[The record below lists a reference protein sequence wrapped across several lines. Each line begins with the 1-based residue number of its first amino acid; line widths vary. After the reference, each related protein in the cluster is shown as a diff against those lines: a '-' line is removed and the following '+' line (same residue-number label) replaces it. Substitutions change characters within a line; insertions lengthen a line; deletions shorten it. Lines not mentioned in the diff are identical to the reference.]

1 MWSTE
6 YLKSQG
12 LCKSHEDH
20 QDALAT
26 PLDDARGALSDS
38 RRAKDTK
45 ITKALHVR
53 SLFVIVVLF
62 VANVLVALR
71 SLTPFVT
78 SVTL

>member
-45 ITKALHVR
+45 ITKA
-53 SLFVIVVLF
+53 FK
-62 VANVLVALR
+62 ACA